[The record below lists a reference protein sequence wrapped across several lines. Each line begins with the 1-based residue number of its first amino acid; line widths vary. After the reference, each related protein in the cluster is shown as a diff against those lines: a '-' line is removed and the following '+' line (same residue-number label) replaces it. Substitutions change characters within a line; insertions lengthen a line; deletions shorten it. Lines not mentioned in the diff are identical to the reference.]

1 MAFKYFNVKNG
12 LSAGNIIL
20 DATTGNVDVT
30 NLSVAD
36 LTSLGNVGN
45 ITITGGNPGEVLT
58 TDGSGN
64 LTFAP
69 AGGTANAF
77 VVSPMPYYIAPA
89 ETYYVINDRQ
99 GLFSLP
105 ITIDG
110 SLEVDGVLVQVD
122 GTNVTPSSGASFAS
136 PLSWDSNDSV
146 FYSAYAQ
153 ANNLTINAGPTSVLD
168 GTQVRFRLK
177 DNGTART
184 LTWTQNVSGGF
195 RAIGVTLPTATV
207 PNKTVYVTCVYN
219 SHDSR
224 WDAINVSQEN

>member
-12 LSAGNIIL
+12 LSAGNILL

-30 NLSVAD
+30 NLSVAEI
-36 LTSLGNVGN
+36 TTLGNVGN

-77 VVSPMPYYIAPA
+77 VVSPMPYYIGPS

-110 SLEVDGVLVQVD
+110 SLEIDGVLVQVD
-122 GTNVTPSSGASFAS
+122 GTNVTPSSGASFVS
-136 PLSWDSNDSV
+136 PLSWDSADSV

-153 ANNLTINAGPTSVLD
+153 STNLTINAGPTSVID
-168 GTQVRFRLK
+168 GTQVRFRIK
-177 DNGTART
+177 DNGTSRT
-184 LTWTQNVSGGF
+184 ITWTKNVSGGF
-195 RAIGVTLPTATV
+195 REVGVTLPTATV
-207 PNKTVYVTCVYN
+207 ANKTVYITCVYN
-219 SHDSR
+219 AHDSR
-224 WDAINVSQEN
+224 WDAISVSQEN